1 MQEGQRRSAGHARS
15 SRPNVSA
22 VPRPT
27 VAGQVSNQAT
37 TPPRNFCGALQ
48 VPTAAAATT
57 PRALAEYPA
66 AAVGATAGAASLAPA
81 EADLAAPTAAAVAAT
96 APAGTATAA
105 PPVLPE
111 AATAPAKAHEE
122 TRGAGN
128 TSVPVNSFCTVARP
142 VRTPFAG
149 ACELHRE
156 NDQSKLC

>member
-111 AATAPAKAHEE
+111 AVSYTHLTLP
-122 TRGAGN
+122 TIY
-128 TSVPVNSFCTVARP
+128 SV
-142 VRTPFAG
+142 
-149 ACELHRE
+149 
-156 NDQSKLC
+156 